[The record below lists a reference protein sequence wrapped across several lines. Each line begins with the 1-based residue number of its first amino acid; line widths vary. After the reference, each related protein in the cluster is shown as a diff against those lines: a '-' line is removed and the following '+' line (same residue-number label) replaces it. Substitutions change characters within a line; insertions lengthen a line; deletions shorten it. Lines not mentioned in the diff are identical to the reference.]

1 MIARATP
8 LVATIGGRTRPSTA
22 ATPGVRVTDDPD
34 VEAVAAFLA
43 DDVARTVLAATSE
56 EPMSAAELQ
65 ERCDASLATVTR
77 RLEELTDAGLLSETT
92 RPRADGH
99 HDTVYAPT
107 LERLEIEL
115 DDGEF
120 RTAVDRRERDAADR
134 LTDMWRDL

>member
-1 MIARATP
+1 VITRVDALDAATEGPATP
-8 LVATIGGRTRPSTA
+8 RTA
-22 ATPGVRVTDDPD
+22 ATPGTSVTDDID
-34 VEAVAAFLA
+34 VETVARLLA

-77 RLEELTDAGLLSETT
+77 RLEELTDADLLSETT

-120 RTAVDRRERDAADR
+120 RAVVDRRERDAADR
-134 LTDMWRDL
+134 LTDMWRNL

>member
-1 MIARATP
+1 MIARGTP
-8 LVATIGGRTRPSTA
+8 LVATTEGQTTPPTA

-34 VEAVAAFLA
+34 AETVAAFVA
-43 DDVARTVLAATSE
+43 DDVARTILGATSE
-56 EPMSAAELQ
+56 EPLSAAQLQ

-77 RLEELTDAGLLSETT
+77 RLDELTEAGLLSETT

-120 RTAVDRRERDAADR
+120 RAVVDRRERDAADR

>member
-1 MIARATP
+1 MIVRATP
-8 LVATIGGRTRPSTA
+8 LVATAEGPTRPPTA
-22 ATPGVRVTDDPD
+22 PRPGAGVTDDPD
-34 VEAVAAFLA
+34 AETVAAFVA
-43 DDVARTVLAATSE
+43 DDVARTILGATSE
-56 EPMSAAELQ
+56 EPLSAAQLE

-77 RLEELTDAGLLSETT
+77 RLDELTDAGLLSETT

-115 DDGEF
+115 ADGEF
-120 RTAVDRRERDAADR
+120 RTVVDRRERDAADR